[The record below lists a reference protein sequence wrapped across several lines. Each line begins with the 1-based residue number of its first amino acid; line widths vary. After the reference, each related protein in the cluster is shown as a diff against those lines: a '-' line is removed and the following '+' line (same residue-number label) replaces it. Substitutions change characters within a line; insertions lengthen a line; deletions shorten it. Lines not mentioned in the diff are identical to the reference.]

1 MCVCYSVLQL
11 LPQFSPDCEE
21 CNGLPVELPVKAG
34 LAILQVSCYK
44 FIRLV
49 VAEPTGGAP
58 TCCKKQI
65 TLFSH
70 NVTDDNYLLFFNK
83 TLSRCYM

>member
-1 MCVCYSVLQL
+1 MCYSVLQL
-11 LPQFSPDCEE
+11 LPQFSPDCED

-49 VAEPTGGAP
+49 VAGQQEAHRLVG
-58 TCCKKQI
+58 KNK
-65 TLFSH
+65 LHFFSR
-70 NVTDDNYLLFFNK
+70 NVTDDNYLLFSNK
-83 TLSRCYM
+83 TLSRCYK